1 MYVMSDCR
9 SRGGRKAPPSG
20 AVLAAPDPTADNLHG
35 GINTA
40 LVIGAGMVAFL
51 AIILN
56 HFVASH
62 ATARAVTAT
71 H

>member
-1 MYVMSDCR
+1 MTAEKRRPPVR
-9 SRGGRKAPPSG
+9 SSPH
-20 AVLAAPDPTADNLHG
+20 PDPTADNLHG
-35 GINTA
+35 GNDTA
-40 LVIGAGMVAFL
+40 LVIGASMVVFL
-51 AIILN
+51 AVILN